1 VGCNSLAEPT
11 KNQKRISEIFR
22 EVFPMY
28 LAIGMS
34 YDQFWR
40 GDPELVISYRKA
52 DELRQKRS
60 NEEAWLNG
68 LYVYDA
74 LAATVYNMNRKK
86 NQNPKSYMNQPID
99 FSAKASRESEEQ
111 RIKNEKLKAE
121 LWMRNFVKQ
130 YAEKR
135 GG

>member
-1 VGCNSLAEPT
+1 
-11 KNQKRISEIFR
+11 
-22 EVFPMY
+22 MY